1 MFPALKIGVN
11 STIHDSKL
19 DAHYTLL
26 ECGKCQ
32 IFENILASH
41 SFVRFIFI
49 LVQSF
54 SHPQNSVVVVSV
66 VV

>member
-1 MFPALKIGVN
+1 MIQSLMRN
-11 STIHDSKL
+11 
-19 DAHYTLL
+19 YTLL